1 MEFVSKRGGV
11 LAAVLAMGVSAV
23 LVWFGYG
30 LEPYWPL
37 LWLAVPP
44 VLFIALRGSALQAG
58 LAVGL
63 PWLIGSFSL
72 WGYLH
77 RLALPPIV
85 FIGIFGT
92 FAAVMAFAGILFR
105 ALVRGGAIWS
115 GLLAFPA
122 TVVTAEYVRNLTTPH
137 GTAGSLAYSQL
148 DFLPFLQLASITG
161 PWGMTFFLML
171 FPAAL
176 AIAFHLRRTAPKQAF
191 RVLAAALGAVAVVL
205 LFGVLRLATSDA
217 GQQVRVGLIASD
229 EAGNADVAGPG
240 AATGKLFAE
249 YATEARQLAERG
261 ARIVVL
267 PEKLGVVLQD
277 AAGGGGNQLL
287 QQVADETGAVI
298 VAGEVYVDGGA
309 SYNQARVFRPGKSAL
324 RYDKH
329 HLLPPFE
336 SPLTPGTTE
345 LTFADAV
352 GTYGVE
358 ICKDMD
364 FTPLSRDYG
373 RAHIGLMLAPAWDF
387 NMDRFWHGHIAIM
400 RAVEDGFSLVRAAKN
415 GYLTVVDSRGRVLAE
430 SRSDALLPFT
440 TLLASVPA
448 GHSGTL
454 YILLGDWFAWLAC
467 VGFLACLARALSLGV
482 AGRSTRSVSS
492 DQLLAQQSGLPKDKS
507 IPVHR

>member
-1 MEFVSKRGGV
+1 MEFVSKRGEV
-11 LAAVLAMGVSAV
+11 IAAILAVGVSAI
-23 LVWFGYG
+23 LVWFGND
-30 LEPYWPL
+30 LEPFWPL
-37 LWLAVPP
+37 LWLAPLP
-44 VLFIALRGSALQAG
+44 VLVIALRGSALQAG
-58 LAVGL
+58 FAVGL

-77 RLALPPIV
+77 RLELPLIV
-85 FIGIFGT
+85 FIGIFGI
-92 FAAVMAFAGILFR
+92 AAAAMALGGLLFR

-122 TVVTAEYVRNLTTPH
+122 TAVAAEYVRSVTTPH
-137 GTAGSLAYSQL
+137 GTAGGLAYTQL
-148 DFLPFLQLASITG
+148 GFLPFLQLASITG
-161 PWGMTFFLML
+161 PWGMTFLLML

-176 AIAFHLRRTAPKQAF
+176 AVAFHLRRTAPKQAF
-191 RVLAAALGAVAVVL
+191 RVFAAALGAVAVVL
-205 LFGVLRLATSDA
+205 LFGVLRLWTSDP
-217 GQQVRVGLIASD
+217 GPEVRVGLVASD
-229 EAGNADVAGPG
+229 EARNAGVAGPG
-240 AATGKLFAE
+240 AETGRLFAQ
-249 YATEARQLAERG
+249 YAAEARQLAERG

-267 PEKLGVVLQD
+267 PEKLGVVVQD

-309 SYNQARVFRPGKSAL
+309 HYNHARVFRPGRSAL
-324 RYDKH
+324 SYDKH
-329 HLLPPFE
+329 HMLPPFE

-373 RAHIGLMLAPAWDF
+373 RAHVGLMLVPAWDF
-387 NMDRFWHGHIAIM
+387 NMDRSWHGHIAIM

-415 GYLTVVDSRGRVLAE
+415 GYLTVADSRGRLLAE
-430 SRSDALLPFT
+430 SRSDAQQPFT

-454 YILLGDWFAWLAC
+454 YVLLGDWFAWLAC
-467 VGFLACLARALSLGV
+467 FVFFACLARALLRGV
-482 AGRSTRSVSS
+482 SGWSVRSAPS
-492 DQLLAQQSGLPKDKS
+492 DQLLVQQSGNPGPLQ
-507 IPVHR
+507 R